1 MGKYNEFVRVNPE
14 QEKRK
19 RPIHPVWR
27 GIGFILVIVVPYFA
41 YMAALRIFDLNRTQR
56 WFPIPGDILTTWGSD
71 PYIFVKLLIALVIV
85 VAISAALM
93 FLVFVGNALFGP
105 PRYGPLDSPPIRKS
119 EKPHYTTRR
128 R

>member
-1 MGKYNEFVRVNPE
+1 MGKYNEFVRTDRE
-14 QEKRK
+14 AAKRK
-19 RPIHPVWR
+19 KAIHPVWR
-27 GIGFILVIVVPYFA
+27 GIGFILVIIVPYFA
-41 YMAALRIFDLNRTQR
+41 YISAQKIFDQNWTQH
-56 WFPIPGDILTTWGSD
+56 WFPIPNDILTTWGGD
-71 PYIFVKLLIALVIV
+71 PYIFVKLLIALVII
-85 VAISAALM
+85 VAISAVLM